1 MNANTI
7 IIDNVAL
14 EYAWFG
20 SAPPDSFTIVL
31 LHEGLGSLSAWRNF
45 PEALSAATGMRVF
58 AYSRADHGK
67 SGPGIS
73 PRPPDALHREAL
85 RVLPELLN
93 KIGFQRGIL
102 LGHSDGA
109 SIVAIY
115 ASHVHD
121 QGVEGIVLIEPHFNV
136 EEKNLNSIRSL
147 AENFGSTDL
156 RQRLARH
163 HSNVDRMFAAW
174 REMWLN
180 AAFLSFD
187 ITTELEGIRVPMLF
201 VKGEDDP
208 YSTML
213 QPELAKAHSG
223 GPVETIIIPG
233 AGHSPH
239 RNDQKAVIDAITRF
253 IDKILNRERPPLS

>member
-1 MNANTI
+1 MNSNI
-7 IIDNVAL
+7 IVDNVEL
-14 EYAWFG
+14 ECAWFG
-20 SAPPDSFTIVL
+20 SAPADSFTIAM
-31 LHEGLGSLSAWRNF
+31 LHEGLGSLSVWRNF
-45 PEALSAATGMRVF
+45 PKVLSEATGARVF
-58 AYSRADHGK
+58 AYSRADHGR

-85 RVLPELLN
+85 KVLPELLN
-93 KIGFQRGIL
+93 EIGFKRGIL

-136 EEKNLNSIRSL
+136 EEKNLNSIRSM

-163 HSNVDRMFAAW
+163 HANVDRMFAAW

-180 AAFLSFD
+180 TAFLSFD
-187 ITTELEGIRVPMLF
+187 ITAELNGISVPMLF

-233 AGHSPH
+233 TGHSPH
-239 RNDQKAVIDAITRF
+239 RNDQKAVVGAITRF
-253 IDKILNRERPPLS
+253 IDKIRERQSLS